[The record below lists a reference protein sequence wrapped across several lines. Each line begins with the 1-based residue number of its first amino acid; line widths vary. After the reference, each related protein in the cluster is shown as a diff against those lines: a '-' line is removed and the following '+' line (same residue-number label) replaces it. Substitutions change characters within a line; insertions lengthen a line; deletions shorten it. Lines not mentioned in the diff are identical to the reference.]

1 MMPLTPFFDVSD
13 ISPVPYTQ
21 KAHKNAPQK
30 RGVIIVIK
38 LSSRIVHNVKP
49 CKEKIL
55 LLLACNTLCE
65 R

>member
-30 RGVIIVIK
+30 RGAQSVENPVIIKSVP
-38 LSSRIVHNVKP
+38 LSISSTP
-49 CKEKIL
+49 PE
-55 LLLACNTLCE
+55 TLSVPT
-65 R
+65 RH